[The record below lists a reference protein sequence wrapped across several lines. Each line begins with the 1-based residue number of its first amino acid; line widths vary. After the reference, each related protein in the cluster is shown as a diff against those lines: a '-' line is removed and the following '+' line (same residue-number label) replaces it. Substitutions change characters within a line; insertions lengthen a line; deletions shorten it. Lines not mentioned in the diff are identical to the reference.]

1 MPYVKISETDSF
13 ENSMR
18 RFKRMI
24 ERSGLLTEL
33 RMRES
38 YEKPTTL
45 RKRKKLAAKKKLH
58 RQLSLQSIPKRKY

>member
-24 ERSGLLTEL
+24 DRSGLLTEL
-33 RMRES
+33 RMRET
-38 YEKPTTL
+38 YEKPTTM
-45 RKRKKLAAKKKLH
+45 RKRKKLAAKKKLR
-58 RQLSLQSIPKRKY
+58 RQLYLQSIPKRKY